1 MAQSFFEKRADPKY
15 IANKAN
21 MQANWGASLWI
32 LGFVFAILG
41 VIADTTATSTLG
53 LTMMAW
59 FMLAIVFHLAG
70 LSFWL
75 GWALALYLKSKKSNP
90 LNSA

>member
-1 MAQSFFEKRADPKY
+1 MAQSFMEKRNDPKY
-15 IANKAN
+15 IADKAG
-21 MQANWGASLWI
+21 MMANWGAALWI

-41 VIADTTATSTLG
+41 IIADAIGTLG

-70 LSFWL
+70 LSYWL
-75 GWALALYLKSKKSNP
+75 SWALAVRLRSKEAKKE
-90 LNSA
+90 A

>member
-1 MAQSFFEKRADPKY
+1 MAKSFMEKRVDPKY
-15 IANKAN
+15 IADMAN
-21 MQANWGASLWI
+21 VQANWGASLWI
-32 LGFVFAILG
+32 LGFIFAILG
-41 VIADTTATSTLG
+41 VIADVTGSLG

-75 GWALALYLKSKKSNP
+75 GYAVAVYFRSVGAKEKK
-90 LNSA
+90 

>member
-1 MAQSFFEKRADPKY
+1 MMAQSFMEKRVDPKY
-15 IANKAN
+15 IANTAN

-32 LGFVFAILG
+32 LGFIFAILG
-41 VIADTTATSTLG
+41 IIADATGILG

-75 GWALALYLKSKKSNP
+75 GWALALYLKANK
-90 LNSA
+90 

>member
-1 MAQSFFEKRADPKY
+1 MMAQSFMEKRVDPKY
-15 IANKAN
+15 IANTAN

-32 LGFVFAILG
+32 LGFIFAILG
-41 VIADTTATSTLG
+41 IIADATGALG

-75 GWALALYLKSKKSNP
+75 GWALALYFKANK
-90 LNSA
+90 

>member
-1 MAQSFFEKRADPKY
+1 MAKSFMEKRVDPKY
-15 IANKAN
+15 LADAAN

-32 LGFVFAILG
+32 LGFIFAILG
-41 VIADTTATSTLG
+41 IIADATGTLG

-75 GWALALYLKSKKSNP
+75 GWALAVYFRSGGAKEKK
-90 LNSA
+90 

>member
-1 MAQSFFEKRADPKY
+1 MAKSFMEKRVDPKY
-15 IANKAN
+15 LADTANR
-21 MQANWGASLWI
+21 QANWGGALWI

-41 VIADTTATSTLG
+41 IIADATGTLG

-75 GWALALYLKSKKSNP
+75 GWAVAVYFRSVRAKEKE
-90 LNSA
+90 

>member
-1 MAQSFFEKRADPKY
+1 MAQSFMEKRSDPKY
-15 IANKAN
+15 IANIAN

-41 VIADTTATSTLG
+41 IIADATGGLG
-53 LTMMAW
+53 LSMMAW

-75 GWALALYLKSKKSNP
+75 GWALALNLKAKK
-90 LNSA
+90 

>member
-1 MAQSFFEKRADPKY
+1 MMAQSFMEKRVDPEY
-15 IANKAN
+15 IANTAN

-32 LGFVFAILG
+32 LGFICAILG
-41 VIADTTATSTLG
+41 IIADVTGNLG

-70 LSFWL
+70 LSFWM
-75 GWALALYLKSKKSNP
+75 GYALALYLKAKKYTSK
-90 LNSA
+90 

>member
-1 MAQSFFEKRADPKY
+1 MAQSFMEKRADPKY
-15 IANKAN
+15 LANIGN

-32 LGFVFAILG
+32 LGFVFALLG
-41 VIADTTATSTLG
+41 IIADANNGSLG

-70 LSFWL
+70 LSFWIGL
-75 GWALALYLKSKKSNP
+75 VLSVYFRSVRAKEKK
-90 LNSA
+90 

>member
-1 MAQSFFEKRADPKY
+1 MAQSFFEKRIDPKY
-15 IANKAN
+15 VAN
-21 MQANWGASLWI
+21 MANAQANWGAALWI

-41 VIADTTATSTLG
+41 IIADAIGTLG

-70 LSFWL
+70 LSYWI
-75 GWALALYLKSKKSNP
+75 GYALAMYFRSKETKKE
-90 LNSA
+90 A

>member
-1 MAQSFFEKRADPKY
+1 MAKGFMEKRVDPKY
-15 IANKAN
+15 LADTANR
-21 MQANWGASLWI
+21 QANWGGALWI
-32 LGFVFAILG
+32 LGFIFAILG
-41 VIADTTATSTLG
+41 IIADTTGTLG

-75 GWALALYLKSKKSNP
+75 GWAFAVYFRSVGAKEKE
-90 LNSA
+90 

>member
-1 MAQSFFEKRADPKY
+1 MAQSFMEKRVDPKY
-15 IANKAN
+15 IADKAS
-21 MQANWGASLWI
+21 MMANWGAALWI

-41 VIADTTATSTLG
+41 IIADAVGTLG

-70 LSFWL
+70 LSYWL
-75 GWALALYLKSKKSNP
+75 SWALALHLRSKGAKKE
-90 LNSA
+90 A

>member
-1 MAQSFFEKRADPKY
+1 MMAQSFFEKRSDPKY
-15 IANKAN
+15 IANTVN

-41 VIADTTATSTLG
+41 IIADATGGLG
-53 LTMMAW
+53 LSMMAW

-75 GWALALYLKSKKSNP
+75 GWALALHLK
-90 LNSA
+90 ARQ

>member
-1 MAQSFFEKRADPKY
+1 MAKSFMEKRIDPKY
-15 IANKAN
+15 IADGAN

-32 LGFVFAILG
+32 LGFIFAILG
-41 VIADTTATSTLG
+41 IIADATGTLG

-75 GWALALYLKSKKSNP
+75 GWALAVYLRSVR
-90 LNSA
+90 A

>member
-1 MAQSFFEKRADPKY
+1 MAKSFMEKRVDPKY
-15 IANKAN
+15 IANMAKA
-21 MQANWGASLWI
+21 QANAGAALWI
-32 LGFVFAILG
+32 LGFIFAILG
-41 VIADTTATSTLG
+41 IIADVTGTVG

-75 GWALALYLKSKKSNP
+75 GYAVAVYFRSVGAKEKK
-90 LNSA
+90 

>member
-1 MAQSFFEKRADPKY
+1 MAKSFREKRVDPKY
-15 IANKAN
+15 IAGMAN
-21 MQANWGASLWI
+21 MQANWGAALWI
-32 LGFVFAILG
+32 LGFIFAILG
-41 VIADTTATSTLG
+41 IIADATNGILG

-75 GWALALYLKSKKSNP
+75 GWAVGVYFKGAEAKKKE
-90 LNSA
+90 

>member
-1 MAQSFFEKRADPKY
+1 MAQSFMEKRADPKY
-15 IANKAN
+15 LANIGN

-32 LGFVFAILG
+32 LGFVFALLG
-41 VIADTTATSTLG
+41 IIADANNGSLG

-75 GWALALYLKSKKSNP
+75 GWALSVYLRSKK
-90 LNSA
+90 AKEEE

>member
-1 MAQSFFEKRADPKY
+1 MVQSFIEKRVDPKY
-15 IANKAN
+15 IADIAN
-21 MQANWGASLWI
+21 RHANWGGSLWI

-41 VIADTTATSTLG
+41 IIADATATGTLG

-70 LSFWL
+70 LSYWM
-75 GWALALYLKSKKSNP
+75 GYALAIYLKAKS
-90 LNSA
+90 